1 MLASTS
7 LREEGVEGVVA
18 ATYCF
23 ITGHLTI
30 WLNAVLKAEELP
42 ARIANLDAGLSN
54 VNAKCFAHGSWLEQG
69 RGGLLKGRI
78 EEG

>member
-42 ARIANLDAGLSN
+42 ARIANLNATLAN
-54 VNAKCFAHGSWLEQG
+54 VKAESLAHGCKE
-69 RGGLLKGRI
+69 R
-78 EEG
+78 